1 MGEAVVLHE
10 AELEW
15 PNKTALLR
23 PMTFTVP
30 ASLSRFWISW
40 INWIFADFYDESPY
54 FGS

>member
-15 PNKTALLR
+15 PNRTALLR

-30 ASLSRFWISW
+30 ASLV
-40 INWIFADFYDESPY
+40 ADFGFLGDFYGWNLSPILV
-54 FGS
+54 GS